1 MLSTQSLQFKRFCFA
16 FVLIAGFA
24 VPVAGMADAHASMPS
39 GDASI
44 VSPDA
49 KLELL
54 FSDAFFTEGA
64 AVARMVASIS
74 VTLPLRM
81 DQICRRDHIWRYDPQ
96 DRNRFR
102 VPLAERDVQRHQV

>member
-1 MLSTQSLQFKRFCFA
+1 MLSTQLFQLKRFCLA
-16 FVLIAGFA
+16 FVLIASFA
-24 VPVAGMADAHASMPS
+24 VAVVGTADKHASMPS

-64 AVARMVASIS
+64 AV
-74 VTLPLRM
+74 
-81 DQICRRDHIWRYDPQ
+81 
-96 DRNRFR
+96 
-102 VPLAERDVQRHQV
+102 

>member
-1 MLSTQSLQFKRFCFA
+1 MPV
-16 FVLIAGFA
+16 VLITCLA
-24 VPVAGMADAHASMPS
+24 VPLTVMGADAHSSTPS

-64 AVARMVASIS
+64 AVAPDGS
-74 VTLPLRM
+74 VYFSDITFYA
-81 DQICRRDHIWRYDPQ
+81 WVRYAGGTH
-96 DRNRFR
+96 
-102 VPLAERDVQRHQV
+102 LEI

>member
-1 MLSTQSLQFKRFCFA
+1 MLSTQSLQLKCFCFA
-16 FVLIAGFA
+16 FVLIASFA
-24 VPVAGMADAHASMPS
+24 VTTVGIADKHSSMPS

-64 AVARMVASIS
+64 AVAPDGSC
-74 VTLPLRM
+74 LL
-81 DQICRRDHIWRYDPQ
+81 Q
-96 DRNRFR
+96 
-102 VPLAERDVQRHQV
+102 